1 MMSRSVLSVRRAN
14 SDFDRKGH
22 LASVYSLQGTDCR
35 DGNVLK
41 DLLIRSLRHVLVIW
55 ATETLL
61 TELTTII
68 QCIGALCKKFVVNLK
83 DKSSVEKNY
92 LCKSDFL
99 RLLDKTLAKSDKYC
113 SKGQIFSH

>member
-1 MMSRSVLSVRRAN
+1 MSRIVLSVRRAN

-22 LASVYSLQGTDCR
+22 LAFVYSFQESDCR

-41 DLLIRSLRHVLVIW
+41 DILIHSLQPVPIIW

-68 QCIGALCKKFVVNLK
+68 QCIGALC
-83 DKSSVEKNY
+83 
-92 LCKSDFL
+92 
-99 RLLDKTLAKSDKYC
+99 
-113 SKGQIFSH
+113 